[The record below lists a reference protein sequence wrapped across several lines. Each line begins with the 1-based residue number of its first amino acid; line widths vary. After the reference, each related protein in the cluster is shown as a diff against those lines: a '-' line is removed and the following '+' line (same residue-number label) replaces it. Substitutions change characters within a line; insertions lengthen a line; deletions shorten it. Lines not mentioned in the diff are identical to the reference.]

1 MKTVK
6 IISIAALSMF
16 LCTAY
21 AQESDVDTTK
31 NPIRQTDPSPRQ
43 TPEEMQNN
51 DLRDMI
57 RITPKD
63 IPPSMENALKGDDY
77 SGESKTFYRSN
88 SGDSYLVEIRDGNI
102 THTYRFDA
110 EGKPV
115 NKKN

>member
-16 LCTAY
+16 LSTAY
-21 AQESDVDTTK
+21 AQEPDVDTTK

-43 TPEEMQNN
+43 TPEEMKNN

-77 SGESKTFYRSN
+77 SGESKTFYRSK

-115 NKKN
+115 NEKN